1 MSQTAAPPRRRQN
14 LRNMV
19 WTVIP
24 LAAIVILYVVLTQPG
39 KQPTNTVNPGPDFR
53 YAGSQAGLTMP
64 SPKGLPAQWR
74 ATSSSVAQSG
84 SNGPVQVKVG
94 YLTPDNQFAQLVEST
109 SPLTQVVRKTISG
122 ATAQGSLTVDGT
134 KWSRYRTGRG
144 EIALAAPLGKVSVVI
159 TGSAKLAEL
168 RGLAGSLG

>member
-1 MSQTAAPPRRRQN
+1 
-14 LRNMV
+14 MV

-74 ATSSSVAQSG
+74 ATSSSVKQSG

-109 SPLTQVVRKTISG
+109 SPLAQVVRKTISG
-122 ATAQGSLTVDGT
+122 ASAQGIVIVNGT
-134 KWSRYRTGRG
+134 RWDRYRTGRG
-144 EIALAAPLGKVSVVI
+144 EIALAASLSKVAVVI
-159 TGSAKLAEL
+159 TGSAKLDEL
-168 RGLAGSLG
+168 SSLAVSLR